1 LEERK
6 NLIEHAENGKNNT
19 LISLRKMESE
29 FMGLTYGSKYYPRK
43 VIDKEGNANSVL
55 LKKQEN
61 P

>member
-1 LEERK
+1 M
-6 NLIEHAENGKNNT
+6 IEHAENGKNNT